1 MIVLKCIATFV
12 IWLCIISVVCS
23 IAAKFIN

>member
-12 IWLCIISVVCS
+12 IRLCIISVVCS